1 MSPDAPSGVRLSQEQ
16 IRIVE
21 FAIKEAIMEEV
32 DGKLASA
39 GSGGEEVGELL
50 ARLDAVERQAA
61 ERPAP
66 VTISKTPSPAFLGG
80 AAAAVVALA
89 AATVLLLVP
98 GRVDSAVGARSEA
111 VATMAG
117 EVETAHASL
126 TANADRSDSLTSLIE
141 ARARELELT
150 AGSAAFRSEIAQMLK
165 NDSEFLRLS
174 AGPPGPAGPTGTP
187 PAGVR
192 YAPGAAFFE
201 SGGVALASLGRSS
214 RGGGHAQVHNQSGGR
229 VGFLGASPSGD
240 GLLYVNNGAEQA
252 TADIRTGADSSALTL
267 QNGSALAYLATPNRG
282 TAQLTVANRNGD
294 GGVTLRSRDGL
305 GAILVN
311 GRTAHDLAEVF
322 DLAVRDGV
330 EPGTVMSVVDEKGL
344 GPSTAAYDRRVV
356 GVVSGAGG
364 YVPGLVLGTRDD
376 GSSDLPVAI
385 NGQVY
390 VKADLAG
397 GEIEP
402 GDLLVAAA
410 VPGRAMR
417 GNDPARLTGAV
428 IGKALEPFLAGDADG
443 LVKMLVMTR

>member
-1 MSPDAPSGVRLSQEQ
+1 MNPDAPSGVRLSQEQ

-39 GSGGEEVGELL
+39 ASGGEDTGELL
-50 ARLDAVERQAA
+50 ARLEAVERRAG
-61 ERPAP
+61 EKSPP
-66 VTISKTPSPAFLGG
+66 LTISKVPSPAFLGG

-89 AATVLLLVP
+89 VATVFLLVP
-98 GRVDSAVGARSEA
+98 SRVDRAVGARAEA
-111 VATMAG
+111 VATMAD
-117 EVETAHASL
+117 EVEAAHASL
-126 TANADRSDSLTSLIE
+126 TTNADRSDSLTALIQE
-141 ARARELELT
+141 RAEELELT
-150 AGSAAFRSEIAQMLK
+150 AGSAAFRSEVAQMLK

-174 AGPPGPAGPTGTP
+174 AGPPGPPGPTGAP
-187 PAGVR
+187 PAGIR
-192 YAPGAAFFE
+192 YAPGTAFFE

-214 RGGGHAQVHNQSGGR
+214 QGGGHAQVHNQSGGR
-229 VGFLGASPSGD
+229 VAFLGASPSGD
-240 GLLYVNNGAEQA
+240 GLFHVNNGRDQA
-252 TADIRTGADSSALTL
+252 MADIRTGADSSALTL

-282 TAQLTVANRNGD
+282 TAQLTVANQNGD

-330 EPGTVMSVVDEKGL
+330 EPGTVLSVHGADGL
-344 GPSTAAYDRRVV
+344 GPSTGAYDRRVV

-364 YVPGLVLGTRDD
+364 YVPGMVLGTRED

-390 VKADLAG
+390 VKVDLSG

-410 VPGRAMR
+410 APGRAMR
-417 GNDPARLTGAV
+417 GSDPARLTGAV
-428 IGKALEPFLAGDADG
+428 IGKALEPFRTGDDDG

>member
-1 MSPDAPSGVRLSQEQ
+1 MNPDAPSGVRLSQDQ

-32 DGKLASA
+32 DGRLANA
-39 GSGGEEVGELL
+39 TSGGDETGELK

-61 ERPAP
+61 EKAAP
-66 VTISKTPSPAFLGG
+66 LTISKVPSPAFLGG
-80 AAAAVVALA
+80 AALAVVALA
-89 AATVLLLVP
+89 AATVFLMVP
-98 GRVDSAVGARSEA
+98 ARVDSAVSARSET
-111 VATMAG
+111 VAEMAQQ
-117 EVETAHASL
+117 VEAAHGSL
-126 TANADRSDSLTSLIE
+126 TANADRSDSLTALIE
-141 ARARELELT
+141 LRAQELELT
-150 AGSAAFRSEIAQMLK
+150 AGSAAFRSEVAQMLK

-174 AGPPGPAGPTGTP
+174 SGPPGPPGPTGEP

-214 RGGGHAQVHNQSGGR
+214 QGGGHAQVHNQAGGR

-240 GLLYVNNGAEQA
+240 GLFHVNNGREQA

-282 TAQLTVANRNGD
+282 TAQLTVSNRNGD
-294 GGVTLRSRDGL
+294 GGVTIRSRDGL

-322 DLAVRDGV
+322 DLALRDGV
-330 EPGTVMSVVDEKGL
+330 EPGTVLSVVDETGL
-344 GPSTAAYDRRVV
+344 GLSSGAYDRRVV

-364 YVPGLVLGTRDD
+364 YVPGMVLGTRDD

-385 NGQVY
+385 NGQVF
-390 VKADLAG
+390 VKAVLDG

-402 GDLLVAAA
+402 GDLLVASAI
-410 VPGRAMR
+410 PGRAMR
-417 GNDPARLTGAV
+417 GSDSSRLTGAV
-428 IGKALEPFLAGDADG
+428 IGKALEPFRAGDGDG